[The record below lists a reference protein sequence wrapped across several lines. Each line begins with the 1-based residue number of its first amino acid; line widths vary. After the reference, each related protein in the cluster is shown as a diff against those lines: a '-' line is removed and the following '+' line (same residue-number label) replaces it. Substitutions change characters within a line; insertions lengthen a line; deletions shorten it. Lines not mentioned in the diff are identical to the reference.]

1 MTSGVSF
8 FVLGEH
14 LTIGQVRGCRVD
26 YRAHATDN
34 AAEEEER
41 QPWEMRSDES
51 AEAFK
56 AFCDYRG
63 MGKASLNALYLR
75 YRSGTSEGPPP
86 TRRMRTLSEWCA
98 RYDWVE
104 RRKAWRRFLADIQA
118 EETMRSV
125 REMAQ
130 RQAADAQQFQALAVK
145 LLHYLGGWD
154 EDAGQFKLREDAEY
168 RFQDAVRMFK
178 VGFEAERV
186 ARGEAASIVEE
197 RGARKDLSE
206 LSEAEL
212 AKMAD
217 DP

>member
-1 MTSGVSF
+1 M
-8 FVLGEH
+8 
-14 LTIGQVRGCRVD
+14 D
-26 YRAHATDN
+26 YRESAKDN
-34 AAEEEER
+34 APECAAEEEER
-41 QPWEMRSDES
+41 QPWEMRPDES

-63 MGKASLNALYLR
+63 MGKASLNALYVR
-75 YRSGTSEGPPP
+75 YRSGTSESPPP

-125 REMAQ
+125 RDMAQ

-145 LLHYLGGWD
+145 LLHFLGGWD
-154 EDAGQFKLREDAEY
+154 EDAGEFKLLTNDEGEVDAYRY
-168 RFQDAVRMFK
+168 RFQDVVRLLK

-186 ARGEAASIVEE
+186 AMGEAASIVEE
-197 RGARKDLSE
+197 RGARRDLSE

-212 AKMAD
+212 AEMAD
-217 DP
+217 DEGSDT